1 MKPKH
6 PAGPPMTLGN
16 MRSHSHMGRLGK
28 RAILN
33 RRNPSRERSVFKTRS
48 ACAARMNATSPPPTE
63 TDRRAEAARLAQRHN
78 EALAKKPADNPRF
91 KPAANVPGQGF
102 VIVGTKR

>member
-1 MKPKH
+1 
-6 PAGPPMTLGN
+6 MTLGPYTRIPIWDGS
-16 MRSHSHMGRLGK
+16 RSERFCTDAIPAAGAVFSNPERL
-28 RAILN
+28 R
-33 RRNPSRERSVFKTRS
+33 
-48 ACAARMNATSPPPTE
+48 CRMNTTSPPPTD

-102 VIVGTKR
+102 VIVGPKR

>member
-1 MKPKH
+1 MH
-6 PAGPPMTLGN
+6 
-16 MRSHSHMGRLGK
+16 SHSPYGT
-28 RAILN
+28 A
-33 RRNPSRERSVFKTRS
+33 REVSDFGQTQSQPQAQCFQTRSV
-48 ACAARMNATSPPPTE
+48 CAARMNTTSPPPAETE
-63 TDRRAEAARLAQRHN
+63 RRAEAARLAQRHN

>member
-1 MKPKH
+1 
-6 PAGPPMTLGN
+6 
-16 MRSHSHMGRLGK
+16 MRSPPTRDDARAMHSH
-28 RAILN
+28 
-33 RRNPSRERSVFKTRS
+33 SRYGTAREVSDFGQTQSQPQAQCSLIRSV
-48 ACAARMNATSPPPTE
+48 CAARMITTSPPPTD

>member
-1 MKPKH
+1 MH
-6 PAGPPMTLGN
+6 
-16 MRSHSHMGRLGK
+16 SHSPYWT
-28 RAILN
+28 A
-33 RRNPSRERSVFKTRS
+33 REVSDFGQTQSQPQAQCFQTRSV
-48 ACAARMNATSPPPTE
+48 CAARMNTTSPPPTD

>member
-1 MKPKH
+1 M
-6 PAGPPMTLGN
+6 
-16 MRSHSHMGRLGK
+16 
-28 RAILN
+28 N
-33 RRNPSRERSVFKTRS
+33 RRNPSRERSVFKT
-48 ACAARMNATSPPPTE
+48 ACAAQMNTTSPPPTE

-91 KPAANVPGQGF
+91 KPAANVPQGF

>member
-1 MKPKH
+1 VSDFEQ
-6 PAGPPMTLGN
+6 TQ
-16 MRSHSHMGRLGK
+16 
-28 RAILN
+28 
-33 RRNPSRERSVFKTRS
+33 PSRERSVFKTRS
-48 ACAARMNATSPPPTE
+48 ACAVRMNTTSPPPIE

>member
-1 MKPKH
+1 
-6 PAGPPMTLGN
+6 
-16 MRSHSHMGRLGK
+16 
-28 RAILN
+28 
-33 RRNPSRERSVFKTRS
+33 
-48 ACAARMNATSPPPTE
+48 MNTTSPPPTD

-102 VIVGTKR
+102 VIVGPKR

>member
-1 MKPKH
+1 MQVL
-6 PAGPPMTLGN
+6 TFW
-16 MRSHSHMGRLGK
+16 MRCSLQRLAFAYATAREVSYFVQTQSQP
-28 RAILN
+28 RAQCFQT
-33 RRNPSRERSVFKTRS
+33 PERLRPNEHHLT
-48 ACAARMNATSPPPTE
+48 ATHE

>member
-1 MKPKH
+1 
-6 PAGPPMTLGN
+6 
-16 MRSHSHMGRLGK
+16 
-28 RAILN
+28 
-33 RRNPSRERSVFKTRS
+33 
-48 ACAARMNATSPPPTE
+48 MNTTSPPLTE

-78 EALAKKPADNPRF
+78 ETLAKKPTDDPRF